1 MGEIIPFPTRTT
13 RQQLEKGMSDMRKS
27 LREMYSA
34 LDRVER
40 GYKIIEDQTHEL
52 ENSYQELMQCYID
65 EIGDEEVPF
74 EWLEFCPYVGMERD
88 PKTGKITIKLIK
100 VEVPE

>member
-34 LDRVER
+34 LERVER

-52 ENSYQELMQCYID
+52 ENSYQAVSYTHLTLPTKRI
-65 EIGDEEVPF
+65 V
-74 EWLEFCPYVGMERD
+74 
-88 PKTGKITIKLIK
+88 
-100 VEVPE
+100 

>member
-1 MGEIIPFPTRTT
+1 
-13 RQQLEKGMSDMRKS
+13 
-27 LREMYSA
+27 
-34 LDRVER
+34 
-40 GYKIIEDQTHEL
+40 
-52 ENSYQELMQCYID
+52 MQCYID
-65 EIGDEEVPF
+65 EVGDEEVPF